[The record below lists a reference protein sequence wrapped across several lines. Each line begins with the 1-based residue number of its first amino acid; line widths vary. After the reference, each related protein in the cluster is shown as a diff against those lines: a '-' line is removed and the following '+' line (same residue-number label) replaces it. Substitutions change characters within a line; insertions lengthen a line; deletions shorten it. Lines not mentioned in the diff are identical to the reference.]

1 MNGFGLVLRIAWR
14 NLGRNRRRTLI
25 TGAGI
30 ALGAALCIGAI
41 GILDGLDQQI
51 VSSVTDAD
59 LGHVQVHAPDYLRSR
74 KLRDT
79 FDPAALVPELERADH
94 VTGVAPRIYGWGF
107 AAKGTQSAGIQLM
120 GVDPTREPGVTNL
133 LSGGVTLPAEP
144 TPWKKAEPLTDEQR
158 AKDAALTK
166 AATDAAISEIDDLAT
181 KSERPAT
188 TGTVRDDT
196 RALLTQLA
204 PRPDAPLPALVG
216 AGLARKLHV
225 HVGDSLSVI
234 SQDLDGAQ
242 VDVELRV
249 VGTLHTSSD
258 ALDRTRVVMN
268 WRDLQRMLGLG
279 SHVHEIALRVD
290 IPDRAAG
297 VAKAL
302 RRVPILSKLDVED
315 WQQLRPDAL
324 AIVGANDALSAT
336 LVFLIFL
343 VSALGVTNTMLMS
356 IFERKREFGVLKAV
370 GMRPTMLM
378 AMVIVETV
386 LLAAVAAAAG
396 LIGGWVL
403 DEVLLHVG
411 LHTSNAAFSLAG
423 AHVDPVLHAAI
434 TVKGLLLPVVALIGM
449 ALVASLYPAFSAARV
464 PPAVGM
470 RDL

>member
-1 MNGFGLVLRIAWR
+1 MFRIAWR
-14 NLGRNRRRTLI
+14 NLGRNRRRTLL

-30 ALGAALCIGAI
+30 ALGAAMCIGAI

-51 VSSVTDAD
+51 VKSVTDAD
-59 LGHVQVHAPDYLRSR
+59 LGHLQIHAPDYLRSR
-74 KLRDT
+74 KLADT
-79 FDPAALVPELERADH
+79 FDPATVFPALEHADH
-94 VTGVAPRIYGWGF
+94 VSSVAPRIYGWGF
-107 AAKGTQSAGIQLM
+107 AAKGTQSAGVQLM
-120 GVDPTREPGVTNL
+120 GVDPSREPGITNL

-144 TPWKKAEPLTDEQR
+144 TPWKKAAPLTDEQR

-166 AATDAAISEIDDLAT
+166 AATDAAISEIDNLAP
-181 KSERPAT
+181 SAT
-188 TGTVRDDT
+188 PGTVRDDT

-204 PRPDAPLPALVG
+204 PRPDAPLPVLLG

-225 HVGDSLSVI
+225 HVGDSLTVI

-249 VGTLHTSSD
+249 AGTLHTASD

-268 WRDLQRMLGLG
+268 WRDLQRMLALG
-279 SHVHEIALRVD
+279 SRVHELAIRVD
-290 IPDRAAG
+290 VPDRAG
-297 VAKAL
+297 DVAKAL
-302 RRVPILSKLDVED
+302 HALPDLTKLDVED
-315 WQQLRPDAL
+315 WKQLRPDAV
-324 AIVGANDALSAT
+324 AIVGAIDALSAT

-356 IFERKREFGVLKAV
+356 ILERKREFGVLKAV
-370 GMRPTMLM
+370 GMRPAMLV
-378 AMVIVETV
+378 AMVVAETV
-386 LLAAVAAAAG
+386 LLAAVAASAG

-403 DEVLLHVG
+403 DELLLHVG

-423 AHVDPVLHAAI
+423 TNVDPVLHAAI
-434 TVKGLLLPVVALIGM
+434 TVKGLLLPVFALIGM

-464 PPAVGM
+464 RPAVGM

>member
-1 MNGFGLVLRIAWR
+1 V
-14 NLGRNRRRTLI
+14 I

-30 ALGAALCIGAI
+30 ALGAALCIGAV
-41 GILDGLDQQI
+41 GILDGLDLQI
-51 VSSVTDAD
+51 VRSVTDAD

-79 FDPAALVPELERADH
+79 FDPAALLPELEHADH
-94 VTGVAPRIYGWGF
+94 VTGVAPRVYGWGF
-107 AAKGTQSAGIQLM
+107 AAKGTQSSGVQLM
-120 GVDPTREPGVTNL
+120 GVDPQREPGVTNL

-144 TPWKKAEPLTDEQR
+144 TPWKKAVPLTDEQR

-166 AATDAAISEIDDLAT
+166 AATDAAISEIDGTA
-181 KSERPAT
+181 PANT
-188 TGTVRDDT
+188 PPAPPGTVRDDT

-216 AGLARKLHV
+216 AGLARKLHA
-225 HVGDSLSVI
+225 HVGDTITVI

-249 VGTLHTSSD
+249 AGTLHTSSD

-279 SHVHEIALRVD
+279 SRVHELALRVD
-290 IPDRAAG
+290 VPDRAGG
-297 VAKAL
+297 VADAMH
-302 RRVPILSKLDVED
+302 RVPDLAKLDVEG
-315 WQQLRPDAL
+315 WKQLRPDAL

-356 IFERKREFGVLKAV
+356 IFERKREFGVLKAL
-370 GMRPTMLM
+370 GMRPAMLM
-378 AMVIVETV
+378 AMVIAETV
-386 LLAAVAAAAG
+386 LLAAVAASAG
-396 LIGGWVL
+396 LIMGWGL
-403 DEVLLHVG
+403 DELLLHVG
-411 LHTSNAAFSLAG
+411 LHTSNSAFSLAG
-423 AHVDPVLHAAI
+423 ANVDPVLHAAI
-434 TVKGLLLPVVALIGM
+434 TVKGLLMPVVALIGM
-449 ALVASLYPAFSAARV
+449 ALVASLYPALSAARV
-464 PPAVGM
+464 QPAVGM